1 MVSVEL
7 AQLSLPGRSAS
18 RRILYS
24 ASDRHSLQAKKA

>member
-1 MVSVEL
+1 MAGVES

-24 ASDRHSLQAKKA
+24 ASDRDSLQA